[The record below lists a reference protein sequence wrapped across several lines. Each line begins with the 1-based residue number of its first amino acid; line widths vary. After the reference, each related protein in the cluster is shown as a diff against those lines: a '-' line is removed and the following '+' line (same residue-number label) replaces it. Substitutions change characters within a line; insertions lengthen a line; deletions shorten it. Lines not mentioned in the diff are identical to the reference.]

1 MANIFSKL
9 RSRFNEMLGEKELKQ
24 TDEVQKEYVEIDT
37 DSSEGN
43 RRLLV
48 KNFTLTDFS
57 DIKTILDDLRE
68 GYTICIVNIR
78 PLRESDNVDLTR
90 AISKL
95 KKTIEA
101 IEGDIAGLGEDYLI
115 ATPSIAKIYRGK
127 RKPQVS
133 EEVQK
138 ELEGEFETY

>member
-1 MANIFSKL
+1 M
-9 RSRFNEMLGEKELKQ
+9 
-24 TDEVQKEYVEIDT
+24 
-37 DSSEGN
+37 
-43 RRLLV
+43 
-48 KNFTLTDFS
+48 
-57 DIKTILDDLRE
+57 
-68 GYTICIVNIR
+68 
-78 PLRESDNVDLTR
+78 TR

-115 ATPSIAKIYRGK
+115 ATPSIAKIHRGK